1 MNAEDLVVGEGAT
14 VREALERINKTGKG
28 VALVVDSEHR
38 LLGIA
43 TDGDLR
49 KAILR
54 GVALDAPVDGAMNR
68 SPLVARA
75 GISTPAALAL
85 MRSHSI
91 RQLPVVDDGRRVVD
105 VLFFDRLLEPPPLPN
120 AAVIMAGGRGSR
132 LSPLTDNTPKP
143 LLRIGG
149 KPVLEI
155 MIERLRSAGF
165 RQIVITVHYL
175 NHMIEQYFGDGS
187 RFGVDIAYRPE
198 DEPRGTAGS
207 LIELRSYFD
216 RPFLLVNADIL
227 TKCDF
232 REMLAFHERHHAVMT
247 VGTVPYTVDMPYGI
261 LEVDG
266 ERLAG
271 VNEKPRFD
279 FMINAGIYVVSPRA
293 IELAVPLTGA
303 IDMPDVIT
311 KLLKYQ
317 QQAEWVS
324 RVVAFPIREYWLD
337 IGRHPDLE
345 KANRDVAEGLLE

>member
-1 MNAEDLVVGEGAT
+1 MSLEELFVGDGAT
-14 VREALERINKTGKG
+14 VREALERITKTGKG
-28 VALVVDSEHR
+28 VVLVVDAERR

-54 GVALDAPVDGAMNR
+54 GVGLDAPVDGAMNR
-68 SPLVARA
+68 SPLVAPP
-75 GISTPAALAL
+75 GIAAPAALVM
-85 MRSHSI
+85 MRSRSI
-91 RQLPVVDDGRRVVD
+91 RQLPIVADGRVVD
-105 VLFFDRLLEPPPLPN
+105 VLFFDKLLEPPPLPN
-120 AAVIMAGGRGSR
+120 AAVIMAGGRGNR
-132 LSPLTDNTPKP
+132 LSPLTETTPKP

-155 MIERLRSAGF
+155 MVERLRSAGF
-165 RQIVITVHYL
+165 REIVMTVHYL
-175 NHMIEQYFGDGS
+175 NHMIEEHFGDGR
-187 RFGVDIAYRPE
+187 RFSVNIGYRRE

-207 LIELRSYFD
+207 LIELRNHFD

-232 REMLAFHERHHAVMT
+232 REMLAFHERHHALMT

-271 VNEKPRFD
+271 VTEKPRFD
-279 FMINAGIYVVSPRA
+279 FLINAGIYVVSPRA
-293 IELAVPLTGA
+293 VELGVPPTGA
-303 IDMPDVIT
+303 IDMPDVIA
-311 KLLKYQ
+311 KLMELKQ
-317 QQAEWVS
+317 H
-324 RVVAFPIREYWLD
+324 VVAFPIREYWLD

>member
-1 MNAEDLVVGEGAT
+1 MNPEDLFVGEGAT
-14 VREALERINKTGKG
+14 VREALERITKTGKG
-28 VALVVDSEHR
+28 VALVIDGERR

-54 GVALDAPVDGAMNR
+54 GVALDAPVDGAMNKA
-68 SPLVARA
+68 PLVAPA
-75 GISTPAALAL
+75 GVSAVAALAL
-85 MRSHSI
+85 MRSRSI

-132 LSPLTDNTPKP
+132 LSPLTDKTPKP
-143 LLRIGG
+143 LLRVGG

-155 MIERLRSAGF
+155 MIERLRGAGL
-165 RQIVITVHYL
+165 RRIVITVHYL
-175 NHMIEQYFGDGS
+175 NQLIEQYFGDGS
-187 RFGVDIAYRPE
+187 HLGVDITYRPE
-198 DEPRGTAGS
+198 DEPRGTAGA
-207 LIELRSYFD
+207 LIELRSHFD

-227 TKCDF
+227 TMCDF
-232 REMLAFHERHHAVMT
+232 REMLAFHERHHALMT

-266 ERLAG
+266 DRLAG
-271 VNEKPRFD
+271 MTEKPRFD
-279 FMINAGIYVVSPRA
+279 YMINAGIYVISPLVM
-293 IELAVPLTGA
+293 ELAVPLA
-303 IDMPDVIT
+303 ASIDMPDVIT
-311 KLLKYQ
+311 RLMELKGH
-317 QQAEWVS
+317 
-324 RVVAFPIREYWLD
+324 VVAFPIREYWLD

>member
-1 MNAEDLVVGEGAT
+1 MNPEDLFVGEGAT
-14 VREALERINKTGKG
+14 VREALERITKTGKG
-28 VALVVDSEHR
+28 VALVIDGERR

-54 GVALDAPVDGAMNR
+54 GVALDAPVDGAMNKA
-68 SPLVARA
+68 PLVAA
-75 GISTPAALAL
+75 TGMSASAALAL
-85 MRSHSI
+85 MRSRSI
-91 RQLPVVDDGRRVVD
+91 RQLPVVDDRRRVVD
-105 VLFFDRLLEPPPLPN
+105 VLFFDKLLEPPPLPN

-132 LSPLTDNTPKP
+132 LSPLTESTPKP

-155 MIERLRSAGF
+155 MIERLKAAGF
-165 RQIVITVHYL
+165 REIVIAVHYL
-175 NHMIEQYFGDGS
+175 NHMIEEHFGDGA
-187 RFGVDIAYRPE
+187 RYGVSIAYRRE
-198 DEPRGTAGS
+198 DEPRGTAGA
-207 LIELRSYFD
+207 LIELRGSFT

-266 ERLAG
+266 ERLAA
-271 VNEKPRFD
+271 VTEKPRFD
-279 FMINAGIYVVSPRA
+279 FMINAGIYVLSPRA
-293 IELAVPLTGA
+293 VELAAPLAGA

-311 KLLKYQ
+311 KLMELKQ
-317 QQAEWVS
+317 P
-324 RVVAFPIREYWLD
+324 VVAFPIREYWLD